1 MLLIFRF
8 PFYCHRRYS
17 YHFQFREKNRFLSLR
32 EFSPHREIVCSIIH
46 RDFRKQQNFGE
57 ILILIPV
64 QSNSGKIRPG
74 QKCHPSL
81 LVWHFSKKHKFF
93 RLWQLFLIGFIF
105 SSFFF
110 GRFGFFP
117 RKKGSLSETSSA
129 VISENPDRKKNL
141 FIKIWFRKKSLRLF
155 LAPEQKQQQPT
166 DVNYSLLASSITEG
180 SYYPTSFNALVFRW
194 T

>member
-1 MLLIFRF
+1 MLLNLSIPILLSSEVFL
-8 PFYCHRRYS
+8 PFS
-17 YHFQFREKNRFLSLR
+17 IPGKNRFLSLR
-32 EFSPHREIVCSIIH
+32 DFPHREIVCSIIH

-64 QSNSGKIRPG
+64 GSNSDKIGPV

-81 LVWHFSKKHKFF
+81 LVWHFRKSRNFF
-93 RLWQLFLIGFIF
+93 VFGNFFLIGFIF

-117 RKKGSLSETSSA
+117 GKIGSLSETSSA

-141 FIKIWFRKKSLRLF
+141 FIKIWFWKKSLCLF

-166 DVNYSLLASSITEG
+166 DVNYSLQASCITEG
-180 SYYPTSFNALVFRW
+180 S
-194 T
+194 